1 MYYIYIYIYIYM
13 YICIYIY
20 IYIKVSDNTLDAE
33 SGHTDTPAKKMV
45 GEADTWD
52 FLGFKEETENII
64 QSVGLGTN

>member
-1 MYYIYIYIYIYM
+1 M
-13 YICIYIY
+13 
-20 IYIKVSDNTLDAE
+20 DAE
-33 SGHTDTPAKKMV
+33 SGHKDTPAKKMA

>member
-1 MYYIYIYIYIYM
+1 MY
-13 YICIYIY
+13 IYIY

-33 SGHTDTPAKKMV
+33 SGHTDTPAKKMA

>member
-1 MYYIYIYIYIYM
+1 MLLTFDYH
-13 YICIYIY
+13 
-20 IYIKVSDNTLDAE
+20 IKVADAISDRTDSE
-33 SGHTDTPAKKMV
+33 SASTSASTSSSDTVPHQKLA